1 MVISI
6 ALVEVKFREGGG
18 GGIPEKSDGGDRRTL
33 KKSWFGTAKV
43 VRI

>member
-6 ALVEVKFREGGG
+6 ALVEVKFREG